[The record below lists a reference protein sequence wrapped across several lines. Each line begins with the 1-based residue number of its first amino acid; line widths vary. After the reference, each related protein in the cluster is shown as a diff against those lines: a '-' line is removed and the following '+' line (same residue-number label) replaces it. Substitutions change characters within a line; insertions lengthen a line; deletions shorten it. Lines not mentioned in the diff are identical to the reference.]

1 MDQPALFHES
11 VSDALREVVR
21 ALGGAKQV
29 GHRTR
34 PDLAIDHA
42 ARWVSDC
49 LNDDRREHFTPSQ
62 VLWLLTAGRE
72 SACHVAMGCIAAQAG
87 YAEPVPV
94 SLEDE
99 RSKLQREFV
108 ECTKTLSRIS
118 EALGLDHKLPAA
130 MRVVK

>member
-29 GHRTR
+29 GHRMR

-62 VLWLLTAGRE
+62 VLWLLSAGRE
-72 SACHVAMGCIAAQAG
+72 AGCHVAMGYLAAQAG
-87 YAEPVPV
+87 YAEPVP
-94 SLEDE
+94 LQPEDE
-99 RSKLQREFV
+99 RAKLQHEFMESV
-108 ECTKTLSRIS
+108 KTLSRIS